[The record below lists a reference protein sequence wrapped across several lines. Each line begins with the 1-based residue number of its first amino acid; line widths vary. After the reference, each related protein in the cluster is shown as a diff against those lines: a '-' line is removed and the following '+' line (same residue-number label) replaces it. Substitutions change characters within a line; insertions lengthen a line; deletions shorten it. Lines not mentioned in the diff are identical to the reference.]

1 MILSVPTVSLEI
13 ETSLSSLD
21 SIIKNSLSKASTHTR
36 EVYSQNP
43 LKASE
48 VIEMAN
54 SRILTLAAT
63 VRPDGRPHL
72 SPTDFLAVD
81 GIFYL
86 GVDEATA
93 RYRNLKQNPAVTVM
107 LADDRKRQAILE
119 GNAKCLDMNS
129 GTATRVLEAQ
139 KKKYGWVTDA
149 SAEFQMI
156 RALTWKA
163 K

>member
-1 MILSVPTVSLEI
+1 MYLETRNI
-13 ETSLSSLD
+13 IVQPRLD
-21 SIIKNSLSKASTHTR
+21 YQEFLSKAGTHTK

-43 LKASE
+43 LTASE

-54 SRILTLAAT
+54 SRVLTLAAT

-72 SPTDFLAVD
+72 SPTDFVAVD

-93 RYRNLKQNPAVTVM
+93 RYRNLRENPAITIM
-107 LADDRKRQAILE
+107 LADGSKRQAILE
-119 GNAKCLDMNS
+119 GITKFLDLKS
-129 GTATRVLEAQ
+129 GTAKRVLEAQ

-149 SAEFQMI
+149 LAEFQI
-156 RALTWKA
+156 VKAFTWKA

>member
-1 MILSVPTVSLEI
+1 MFLET
-13 ETSLSSLD
+13 EASLSSLD

-36 EVYSQNP
+36 GVYSQNP
-43 LKASE
+43 LTASE

-54 SRILTLAAT
+54 SRVLTLAAT

-72 SPTDFLAVD
+72 SPTDFVAVD
-81 GIFYL
+81 GVFYL

-107 LADDRKRQAILE
+107 LADDRKRQSILE
-119 GNAKCLDMNS
+119 GNAKFLDMNS
-129 GTATRVLEAQ
+129 GTATRVLEAL

-149 SAEFQMI
+149 LAEFQTT
-156 RALTWKA
+156 RAFTWKA

>member
-1 MILSVPTVSLEI
+1 MSESLSA

-21 SIIKNSLSKASTHTR
+21 MIIKDSLGQASAHTR
-36 EVYSQNP
+36 TVYSQNP
-43 LKASE
+43 LTASE
-48 VIEMAN
+48 LVELAN

-72 SPTDFLAVD
+72 SPTDLTFVD
-81 GIFYL
+81 GVFYL

-107 LADDRKRQAILE
+107 LADGSKRQAILE
-119 GNAKCLDMNS
+119 GNARFLDMKS
-129 GTATRVLEAQ
+129 DKSKRVLEAQ
-139 KKKYGWVTDA
+139 KRKYGWVTNA
-149 SAEFQMI
+149 LAEFQPVKI
-156 RALTWKA
+156 FTWKA